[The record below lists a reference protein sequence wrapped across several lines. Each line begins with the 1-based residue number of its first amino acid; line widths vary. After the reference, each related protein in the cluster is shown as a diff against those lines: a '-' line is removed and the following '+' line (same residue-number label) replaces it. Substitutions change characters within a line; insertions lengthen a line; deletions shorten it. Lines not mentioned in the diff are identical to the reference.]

1 MRDVAVTGVQTC
13 ALPIYDVAAALRAD
27 ASVAAVERNAIAW
40 SHVAGAPGSTAATTT
55 STDSFAVYQ
64 AWHYGLIDLPRAWD
78 LTTGSANVLVA
89 IVDDGTRFDHP
100 DIAANLT
107 GDGYDFVDDT
117 SYTLDFCSGGTTDRS
132 GDGDGYDS
140 NPTDPVSY
148 EFDFFSG
155 CIIGPSAAGNH
166 GLHVAGT
173 IGASGNKGTG
183 GARGH

>member
-1 MRDVAVTGVQTC
+1 MLVRVLQWVFCFFFFFSSRRRHTRLQGDWSSDVC
-13 ALPIYDVAAALRAD
+13 
-27 ASVAAVERNAIAW
+27 S
-40 SHVAGAPGSTAATTT
+40 S
-55 STDSFAVYQ
+55 
-64 AWHYGLIDLPRAWD
+64 DL
-78 LTTGSANVLVA
+78 
-89 IVDDGTRFDHP
+89 
-100 DIAANLT
+100 

-148 EFDFFSG
+148 EFNFFSG
-155 CIIGPSAAGNH
+155 CIIGRSAAGNH

-183 GARGH
+183 GTGVNRTVAIPPGRG